1 MSYTAVTLEKEEGIA
16 ILTLNRPEALNAW
29 NSEMQAEAVAVIEEV
44 EQDNAARVLIIT
56 GAGRAFSSGADVRQE
71 LAQFGKAPLMETVI
85 GRVVMG
91 KSTVV
96 AVLFKI
102 ANLGKPVI
110 AAVNGVAA
118 GAGFSVA
125 LGCDIRIASEEAR
138 FSMAFVRRGLI
149 PDTGGTYFL
158 PRLAG
163 LGHASR
169 LVFTGDTID
178 AREAERIGIVDGV
191 VPHTDLMKVTKELA
205 GKIAK
210 NPPIAVRLAK
220 KALRQGLIE
229 PDLASH
235 LNYELYAN
243 AFLVGTEDFRE
254 GVESFLEKREPT
266 FKGR

>member
-1 MSYTAVTLEKEEGIA
+1 MSYKTVILEKEDGIA
-16 ILTLNRPEALNAW
+16 TLTLNRPETLNAW
-29 NSEMQAEAVAVIEEV
+29 NVEMHADGVAAIEEV
-44 EQDNAARVLIIT
+44 DQDDAVRVLIIT
-56 GAGRAFSSGADVRQE
+56 GAGKGFSSGADVRQD
-71 LAQFGKAPLMETVI
+71 LAKSGKAPLMETVV
-85 GRVVMG
+85 GRVVLG
-91 KSTVV
+91 KPTILAV
-96 AVLFKI
+96 AFKI

-125 LGCDIRIASEEAR
+125 LACDMRIASEEAR

-149 PDTGGTYFL
+149 PDSGGTYFL
-158 PRLAG
+158 PRLVG

-169 LVFTGDTID
+169 LVFTGDIID
-178 AREAERIGIVDGV
+178 VREAERIGIVDKV
-191 VPHTDLMKVTKELA
+191 VPHADLMEVTKELA
-205 GKIAK
+205 RKIAK

-235 LNYELYAN
+235 LNYEVYAN
-243 AFLVGTEDFRE
+243 ALLIGTEDFKE
-254 GVESFLEKREPT
+254 GVESFLEKRVPT

>member
-1 MSYTAVTLEKEEGIA
+1 MSYKTITLEKEDGIA
-16 ILTLNRPEALNAW
+16 ILTLNRPETLNAW
-29 NSEMQAEAVAVIEEV
+29 NSEMQTDAVAAIEEV
-44 EQDNAARVLIIT
+44 EQDNAAKVLIIT
-56 GAGRAFSSGADVRQE
+56 GAGRAFSSGGDVRQE
-71 LAQFGKAPLMETVI
+71 LAQLGKVPLMETTI
-85 GRVVMG
+85 GRVVLG
-91 KSTVV
+91 GSTVV
-96 AVLFKI
+96 AVVLKI

-118 GAGFSVA
+118 GGGFSVA
-125 LGCDIRIASEEAR
+125 LGCDIRIASEEAQ

-178 AREAERIGIVDGV
+178 AREAERIGIVDKV
-191 VPHTDLMKVTKELA
+191 VPHPDLMKVTKELA
-205 GKIAK
+205 GRIAK
-210 NPPIAVRLAK
+210 NPPVAVRLAK
-220 KALRQGLIE
+220 KALHQGLIE

-235 LNYELYAN
+235 LNYEIYAN
-243 AFLVGTEDFRE
+243 ALLSGTEDFRE

-266 FKGR
+266 FKGK